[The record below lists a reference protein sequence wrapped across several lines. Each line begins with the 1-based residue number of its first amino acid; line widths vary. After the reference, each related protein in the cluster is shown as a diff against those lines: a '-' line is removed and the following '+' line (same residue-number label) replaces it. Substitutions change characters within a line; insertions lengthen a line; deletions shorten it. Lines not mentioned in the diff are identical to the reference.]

1 MPSEHG
7 VHEGSGVYIRNIH
20 QLKSALARVHE
31 IGLFKVLSDNGYLT
45 HCLTANPLISPN
57 YGFDFDFYR
66 SYDARGDSTRTS
78 HYLANDQSRLAN
90 AIAILR
96 KRRVHLLLKLV
107 YYDQLRRNANRILGH
122 PPLEKGSKYIIRALK
137 KIKLKEPFFLFIN
150 LMEAH
155 PPYSWSE
162 RPSRSIQ
169 FDSIFQRE
177 CRHERFWSTCYK
189 MHADLAIRRCL
200 EIIEQIEKYNH
211 NSITIVTSDHGQ
223 LLGESGRYDHGF
235 FLDKALVKVPLYVR
249 LPNEAKLELAPE
261 AIVSLT
267 EIPRLIGD
275 VIANKAAFLG
285 SDLAVAESFG
295 PIWDFTEMNRVGAVP
310 PASSSLNS
318 HRMKIVSKTGEVI
331 YNLDTKSF
339 EEKQGVIPKTLLD
352 SCISGFF
359 NHPITA
365 EIDSSDSSDEQV
377 LLDRLKQLGYE

>member
-1 MPSEHG
+1 MH
-7 VHEGSGVYIRNIH
+7 IRNIH
-20 QLKSALARVHE
+20 QLKSALTRVRE
-31 IGLFKVLSDNGYLT
+31 TGLLKFLRDSEYFT
-45 HCLTANPLISPN
+45 YCLTANPLISPN

-90 AIAILR
+90 AIAILK
-96 KRRVHLLLKLV
+96 KRRLRLLLKLV
-107 YYDQLRRNANRILGH
+107 YDDQLRRNANRILGR
-122 PPLEKGSKYIIRALK
+122 PPLEKGSKHIIRDLRR
-137 KIKLKEPFFLFIN
+137 IKLKEPFFLFIN

-155 PPYSWSE
+155 PPYSWTE
-162 RPSRSIQ
+162 RPSRFIQ
-169 FDSIFQRE
+169 FDSILQRE
-177 CRHERFWSTCYK
+177 CGHEKFWSTSYK
-189 MHADLAIRRCL
+189 VHADLAIRRCL
-200 EIIEQIEKYNH
+200 EIIEQIKKYDH

-235 FLDKALVKVPLYVR
+235 FLDKVLVKVPLYVR

-285 SDLAVAESFG
+285 SGLAVAESFG

-310 PASSSLNS
+310 PASLSFDSR
-318 HRMKIVSKTGEVI
+318 RMRIVSRTGEGI

-339 EEKQGVIPKTLLD
+339 EEKQGGIPKILLD
-352 SCISGFF
+352 SCISSFF
-359 NHPITA
+359 NRLITA
-365 EIDSSDSSDEQV
+365 EIDSSDSSDEQA